1 MISYVLQILVSL
13 FVVVGAAF
21 SWLRLTGRVKQKGK

>member
-13 FVVVGAAF
+13 FVVVGAAL
-21 SWLRLTGRVKQKGK
+21 SWRRLVDRAKQRGK